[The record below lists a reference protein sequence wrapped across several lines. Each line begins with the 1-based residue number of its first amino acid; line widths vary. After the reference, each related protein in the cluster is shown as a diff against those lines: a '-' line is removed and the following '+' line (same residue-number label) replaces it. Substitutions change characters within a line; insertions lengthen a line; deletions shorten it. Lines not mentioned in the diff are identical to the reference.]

1 MSCERLTTRLAILD
15 TFKHVPAS
23 FRWTASQN
31 ISWEQNVT
39 SCSYRE
45 RTWLLGCNHMHS
57 DAFELTLFELATK
70 LVPELSLL

>member
-45 RTWLLGCNHMHS
+45 RTLVNTILFVYSSSKLLLQFLYICNS
-57 DAFELTLFELATK
+57 
-70 LVPELSLL
+70 